1 MASLLEAF
9 IDIKE
14 KYDGRYPNIIYIA
27 VGSANNI
34 DHQYPPFLKK
44 ILFKINVRLSIILID
59 GDLEDIPLSKS
70 ILPDNTQLYSIKENL
85 VLDDDEL
92 SLYNNKTYNCFEILR
107 EINKFCMET
116 YTTLIYQS
124 YTGIDMQKVAMLFDN
139 DIKQHL
145 NHIIYGIGERC
156 NDDCFLD
163 LNNKKYDFLI
173 KYDGNIHLYNPYYY
187 LMNEIKFEEALKIY
201 GEETIEIIIEK
212 NTNAKI
218 IFKNYFI
225 EHILCVL
232 RTFYMIL
239 HDQECEIYEYIWKN
253 IPKNDKN
260 LRYLYESKQYDKLY
274 RQIKELYYES
284 HYVKILISFTKLKN
298 NPIEFIDTITTNTDP
313 YKWINDLLILIQ

>member
-239 HDQECEIYEYIWKN
+239 HDQ
-253 IPKNDKN
+253 
-260 LRYLYESKQYDKLY
+260 
-274 RQIKELYYES
+274 
-284 HYVKILISFTKLKN
+284 
-298 NPIEFIDTITTNTDP
+298 
-313 YKWINDLLILIQ
+313 